1 MHDHDIDRD
10 AVFRR
15 FLEESQGR
23 LAAMVEALGTL
34 EKRPGDPDALTALFR
49 AAHTLRGNA
58 DTLGLADLAEV
69 TSQVEEILA
78 RLRAGTLGASHQVLD
93 LLLRSVEALREMLA
107 KAGG

>member
-1 MHDHDIDRD
+1 MHDHDSDRE

-15 FLEESQGR
+15 LLEDSEEQ
-23 LAAMVEALGTL
+23 LAAMGEALGTL

-58 DTLGLADLAEV
+58 DTLGFADLAEV
-69 TSQVEEILA
+69 TSQVDQILA

-93 LLLRSVEALREMLA
+93 LLLTSVEALREMLA
-107 KAGG
+107 EAGG